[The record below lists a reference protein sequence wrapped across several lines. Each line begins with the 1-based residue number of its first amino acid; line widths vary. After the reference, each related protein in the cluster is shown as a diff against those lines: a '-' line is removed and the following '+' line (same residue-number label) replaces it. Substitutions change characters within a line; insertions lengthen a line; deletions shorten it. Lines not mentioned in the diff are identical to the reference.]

1 MRKSD
6 NTGGAATL
14 EHVLRDDHGNRVDQI
29 AEFTPEELQA
39 IVRLENCV
47 RRTIDPLKVVLLI
60 EKFLLDLGFRSDI
73 HVITDKD
80 ENSSAETSPGPGRGT
95 LRCLFAPD
103 PELTGDD
110 FSGWIDLF
118 PIDPERAV
126 DERDRRFLDFFCEQ
140 AGFVLAH
147 QWVYQKLSRTQEN
160 LRSALNTVQEIS
172 AFVGHEIRSPLASLH
187 SLHYLTEELVQEFRR
202 QKEISRDDWNQLA
215 DKMTQSSALLQK
227 VVRSTYLLG
236 TLEMDSETFQREQQ
250 WVEMGA
256 SLLLSAGSAYSF
268 EIRRR
273 NLLVVIRRD
282 SRFANELVLV
292 HRTWFEAI
300 FDNLLGNAI
309 KYSSEGGRIDFSI
322 LEYEGQYVIHVSNP
336 VDEAPS
342 AERLNRLFEKGY
354 RGDAGFSQKD
364 IGANQGLGLYFVNRI
379 VTLGYGGTIKVW
391 VAPGRNRDGAD
402 LGEAVETRTFGN
414 PDITERADAE
424 TFFHIEIRL
433 DQSALDLVR

>member
-1 MRKSD
+1 MA
-6 NTGGAATL
+6 NTLNSGAATL
-14 EHVLRDDHGNRVDQI
+14 EHVLTDDSSDWVDRI
-29 AEFTPEELQA
+29 SEFTHEELQA

-60 EKFLLDLGFRSDI
+60 EKVLLELGFRSDI
-73 HVITDKD
+73 HVVTDKD
-80 ENSSAETSPGPGRGT
+80 EISSAESGADPERQAI
-95 LRCLFAPD
+95 RCQFAPD

-110 FSGWIDLF
+110 FSGWIDLY
-118 PIDPERAV
+118 PTDPERAV
-126 DERDRRFLDFFCEQ
+126 EERDRQFLNFFCVQ

-147 QWVYQKLSRTQEN
+147 QWVYQKLSRTQEK
-160 LRSALNTVQEIS
+160 LSSALNTVQEVS

-187 SLHYLTEELVQEFRR
+187 SLHYLTEDLVQEFRR
-202 QKEISRDDWNQLA
+202 QKEITREDWNHLA
-215 DKMTQSSALLQK
+215 DKMAQSSALLQK

-273 NLLVVIRRD
+273 KLLVVVRRD
-282 SRFANELVLV
+282 SHFANELVLV

-322 LEYEGQYVIHVSNP
+322 LESEDQYVIHVSNP

-354 RGDAGFSQKD
+354 RGDAGFNQKD

-379 VTLGYGGTIKVW
+379 VTLGYGGTVKVW
-391 VAPGRNRDGAD
+391 VANDRNRDGAE
-402 LGEAVETRTFGN
+402 LAEEVETRTFGN
-414 PDITERADAE
+414 PDVTERAESD
-424 TFFHIEIRL
+424 TYFHIEIRL
-433 DQSALDLVR
+433 DRSALDQLRE